1 MSTYTIPYVVQQ
13 TPRGERTVDLYSR
26 LLSDRIIY
34 LGTEIDDG
42 VANAVIAQLLHLAS
56 EAPSTPISLYIN
68 SPGGSITAMLAI
80 YDAMQFVASPVETTC
95 VGQAAWTAAVLLA
108 GGEPGRRQMLPHA
121 RVVLHQPA
129 TQQRG
134 TIPDLIVEADEVARI
149 RALLEEILARHTGR
163 TAEQVREDTDRDL
176 VLPGQAAVDY
186 GIADSSPDVAGAVGS
201 LSIARGRRRSHA
213 RGVASAPRTSMTPQV
228 AAVRRRGRGRRT
240 ARAAGHAYRELADG
254 EAQGAGDGRED
265 LGRGVLE
272 AALDLGEVLRRD
284 ARSLGYI
291 GQPLAA
297 LLALGRSSAPTS
309 SRHSG
314 SCGEASRTG
323 SRSGRCSG
331 STSPMRPR

>member
-80 YDAMQFVASPVETTC
+80 YDAMQFVSSPVETTC

-129 TQQRG
+129 MSQRG
-134 TIPDLIVEADEVARI
+134 TIPDLIVEADEVAR
-149 RALLEEILARHTGR
+149 
-163 TAEQVREDTDRDL
+163 VRDAPRGD
-176 VLPGQAAVDY
+176 PGPPHRPVRRP
-186 GIADSSPDVAGAVGS
+186 GTRGHRP
-201 LSIARGRRRSHA
+201 RPRPPRPGRRRLRH
-213 RGVASAPRTSMTPQV
+213 
-228 AAVRRRGRGRRT
+228 RRRRP
-240 ARAAGHAYRELADG
+240 HL
-254 EAQGAGDGRED
+254 QVPIGA
-265 LGRGVLE
+265 
-272 AALDLGEVLRRD
+272 
-284 ARSLGYI
+284 
-291 GQPLAA
+291 
-297 LLALGRSSAPTS
+297 
-309 SRHSG
+309 
-314 SCGEASRTG
+314 
-323 SRSGRCSG
+323 
-331 STSPMRPR
+331 